1 MLTLTLTLGWRM
13 IGSSLSPIM
22 PSSLEV
28 FLVPKHEQQLIISLT
43 FQISINQSAH
53 SSNYLSDASCHV
65 TKQFANST
73 NQLFRYKYNLAQKV
87 KTYSRLFWVF
97 GSMAQ
102 RELNVSS
109 GTSRK
114 LLITCKISRKYSI
127 WKTSFLWALAG
138 AAGLSQLLGISMR
151 LA

>member
-1 MLTLTLTLGWRM
+1 MGIKNNAYLNTDFGLKNDRIFFVANNAFILGSIFGTKARAATNHFFDFSNQHQSV
-13 IGSSLSPIM
+13 SS
-22 PSSLEV
+22 
-28 FLVPKHEQQLIISLT
+28 
-43 FQISINQSAH
+43 H

-87 KTYSRLFWVF
+87 KTYSRLFRVF

-109 GTSRK
+109 FTSRK

-127 WKTSFLWALAG
+127 
-138 AAGLSQLLGISMR
+138 
-151 LA
+151 

>member
-43 FQISINQSAH
+43 FQISNQSAH
-53 SSNYLSDASCHV
+53 SSNFLSDASCH

-87 KTYSRLFWVF
+87 KTYRLFRVF